1 MENCEICQKSF
12 KTKKYML
19 QHIRQTHEKSTQ
31 VTCDQC
37 SRVFNRKAA
46 LQRHLK
52 TCQGVPLSTS
62 TMPDVKRK
70 LSTSITPNKRSKID
84 KSTTYTNHHII
95 CAICGEGLKS
105 KKMRDDHVLTT
116 HAVQPIDIYNQYIPS
131 FVNGDDKSIQCIENS
146 LHLIM
151 RPHDLNS
158 DTKQLNFF
166 RFTELSFED
175 MAEQLA
181 EVFRM
186 HDEAFKVNISFG
198 FLMTHIESG
207 ENQYFY
213 PARNQT
219 LLDQPFRVSHS
230 SDVTALLQQL
240 KDKDILEHVHQ
251 QRPNTKWKLTHITN
265 VLYISYNLRHVIGSN
280 IILPEHLIK
289 KKSLTCFVNNTRSIP
304 FNDNLC
310 MFRSLMF
317 HKHRNYNIE
326 QQVKEALEQ
335 WTHGTI
341 LKKDFNGVKIE
352 ELPRFEEVFNINV
365 NIYSLDE
372 GDKAIVIYKS
382 PGLYKDTLYLDKY
395 LNHVSY
401 INNFKAYANKFTCRK
416 CKRFFERSDLCNK
429 HELVCDDSAR
439 LKYPGGFYSA
449 KKNVFEQLA
458 DIGIDVMESDRYHN
472 DFAVYDFE
480 SMLVPHNKPAG
491 PQTTVL
497 SKHLPISVSVC
508 STISQ
513 SPECHVSESS
523 EDLVAFMMTYFNG
536 IQQRVTRKLMARY
549 KQVFDIL
556 EEYLTITKVR
566 FSNIKHKKVLSL
578 L

>member
-1 MENCEICQKSF
+1 MSS
-12 KTKKYML
+12 
-19 QHIRQTHEKSTQ
+19 H
-31 VTCDQC
+31 D
-37 SRVFNRKAA
+37 
-46 LQRHLK
+46 
-52 TCQGVPLSTS
+52 
-62 TMPDVKRK
+62 
-70 LSTSITPNKRSKID
+70 ITLLD
-84 KSTTYTNHHII
+84 T
-95 CAICGEGLKS
+95 
-105 KKMRDDHVLTT
+105 
-116 HAVQPIDIYNQYIPS
+116 YNQYIPS
-131 FVNGDDKSIQCIENS
+131 HVSADQEIMHCTENS

-175 MAEQLA
+175 MAEQLT
-181 EVFRM
+181 EVFRI
-186 HDEAFKVNISFG
+186 HDEAFKLNISFG
-198 FLMTHIESG
+198 FMMTHIESG
-207 ENQYFY
+207 QNQYFY
-213 PARNQT
+213 PGRNQT
-219 LLDQPFRVSHS
+219 LLEQPFRVSHS
-230 SDVTALLQQL
+230 SDITTLIQQL

-265 VLYISYNLRHVIGSN
+265 VLYISYNLRHVIGTN
-280 IILPEHLIK
+280 VILPDHLMK
-289 KKSLTCFVNNTRSIP
+289 KKSLTCFVNNKKGIP

-317 HKHRNYNIE
+317 HKYKSYDIE

-341 LKKDFNGVKIE
+341 SKKDFSGVKLE
-352 ELPRFEEVFNINV
+352 ELPKFEEVFAINV

-372 GDKAIVIYKS
+372 NDKATAIYKS
-382 PGLYKDTLYLDKY
+382 AGLYEDTLYLDKY

-401 INNFKAYANKFTCRK
+401 ISNFKAYANKFSCRK
-416 CKRFFERSDLCNK
+416 CQQFFDRSNNCNR
-429 HELVCDDSAR
+429 HELICDDSAR
-439 LKYPGGFYSA
+439 LKYPGGFHSST
-449 KKNVFEQLA
+449 KNVFEQLT
-458 DIGIDVMESDRYHN
+458 DLGIDVAEPDRYHRE
-472 DFAVYDFE
+472 FAVYDFE
-480 SMLVPHNKPAG
+480 SMLVPHNKPTG

-556 EEYLTITKVR
+556 EEYQSITKVR
-566 FSNIKHKKVLSL
+566 FLTKKHITCYHFCIYL
-578 L
+578 